1 MKLPVRGLLREPLL
15 HFVLIGAALFGL
27 HRLAD
32 PGSLDDSEQRIV
44 VSAGRIE
51 QLASVFARTWQRAPT
66 PGELKGLIDEYVLEE
81 VYYRAA
87 LRMGIDEDDTVIR
100 RRLRQKVEFLI
111 ADTAALFEPT
121 DEELGAYL
129 SANEEEFRK
138 DPAYTFRQIYFN
150 PERHAETL
158 VTAQLASL
166 SANQAVRRD
175 PTLIPESF
183 ASSSRHEVDGTF
195 GTGFTSQ
202 LDELAPGVW
211 SGPIRSGL
219 GWHLV
224 QLGSRTPGYLPEL
237 PVIRGAVAREWAN
250 AKRQETRRALNER
263 LLEDYEVVIEWP
275 EEAEG

>member
-1 MKLPVRGLLREPLL
+1 MGLLREPLL

-27 HRLAD
+27 HRLVD
-32 PGSLDDSEQRIV
+32 PGSLDDSNQRIV

-51 QLASVFARTWQRAPT
+51 QLASVFARTWQHSPT
-66 PGELKGLIDEYVLEE
+66 PDELKGLIDEYVLEE
-81 VYYRAA
+81 VYYRTA

-100 RRLRQKVEFLI
+100 RRLRQKVEFLTD
-111 ADTAALFEPT
+111 DTAALFEPT
-121 DEELGAYL
+121 DEELGVYL
-129 SANEEEFRK
+129 SANEEEFRE
-138 DPAYTFRQIYFN
+138 DPVYTFHQIYFN
-150 PERHAETL
+150 PERHAETF

-183 ASSSRHEVDGTF
+183 ARSSRHEVGGTF
-195 GTGFTSQ
+195 GTGFARQ
-202 LDELAPGVW
+202 LDELTPGAW

-224 QLGSRTPGYLPEL
+224 QLESRTPGYLPEL

-250 AKRQETRRALNER
+250 AKRLETRRALNER

-275 EEAEG
+275 KEAEG